1 MNIRPP
7 NYRSGGAFGTNVCTC
22 ECTIYTCNVSSR
34 YINLLLI
41 GVFLVISKALSS
53 LDSHCGRYGCCADGK
68 TPSPDPEKA
77 GCPEKFHQ
85 EPKVP
90 ERKVAATLHNKT
102 AEHSHQKFAC
112 FEVTCGCCPD
122 GVTVAMGPNFQGCGV
137 QRPSVPKGSWVV
149 QDFFSI
155 CYFISSHSILF
166 GLFYFIPIHAI
177 PSYSILFHTHL
188 TLYLHIPFHYFQLH
202 LFLFLINSNTSIFH
216 ECRFLCLV

>member
-1 MNIRPP
+1 MYYLHLQRKFEIHK
-7 NYRSGGAFGTNVCTC
+7 FVTDWC
-22 ECTIYTCNVSSR
+22 
-34 YINLLLI
+34 
-41 GVFLVISKALSS
+41 FLVISKALSS

-85 EPKVP
+85 EPKAH

-102 AEHSHQKFAC
+102 AEHSHQNVAC

-137 QRPSVPKGSWVV
+137 QRPSVPRGSWVV

-155 CYFISSHSILF
+155 CYLISSHSILF
-166 GLFYFIPIHAI
+166 GLFYFIPIQLYSFMFHSI
-177 PSYSILFHTHL
+177 PFTFNFTSLYSISLFSVAFVFIL
-188 TLYLHIPFHYFQLH
+188 NQL
-202 LFLFLINSNTSIFH
+202 
-216 ECRFLCLV
+216 